1 MSGLLEDAPY
11 ERLLAL
17 AICEL
22 ELARTGRLDA
32 LASCQEAKQALM
44 ASLPA
49 VPPPD
54 ARSALERC
62 LAIERQLEN
71 ELRSARE
78 GVLEALSSLRQAQRA
93 AAGYTPVRRR
103 VRVVSADA

>member
-1 MSGLLEDAPY
+1 MSGFLEDAPY

-22 ELARTGRLDA
+22 ELGRAGRLDA
-32 LASCQEAKQALM
+32 LASCQEAKQSLM

-54 ARSALERC
+54 ARPALERC
-62 LAIERQLEN
+62 LAIERQLEI
-71 ELRSARE
+71 ELRTARE
-78 GVLEALSSLRQAQRA
+78 SVLEALSSLRQAQRA

-103 VRVVSADA
+103 VRAVSADA